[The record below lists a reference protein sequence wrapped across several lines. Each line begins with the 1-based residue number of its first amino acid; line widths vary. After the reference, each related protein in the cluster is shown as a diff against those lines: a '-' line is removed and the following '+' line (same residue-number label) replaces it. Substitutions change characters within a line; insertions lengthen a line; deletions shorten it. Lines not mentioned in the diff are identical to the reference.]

1 MAAAIVELPEDERQ
15 YQEPIDED
23 VIDGD
28 ADSES
33 IWLDP
38 ESEEFIHELTVR
50 ILVFA
55 EEFCNVTLFPYQR
68 DVGYRIIQS
77 VLLGDGEEITVL
89 QARQSGKS
97 ETLACVIVAIMVLLP
112 RLAKAYPEL
121 LGKFAKGCWVGVF
134 APTELQAETVWSRVH
149 DRLTGEQAVATLGH
163 PEMDDKATKSGGKA
177 KTVTLKNSGS
187 LCRMQTANP
196 KAKIESK
203 SYHFVLVDEAQECF
217 KAVVPV
223 LTSDGW
229 VPIGEIVN
237 GPRRDWKVASQ
248 ECGELRWVDVVQG
261 FKTKRSNHLVRV
273 VHEYGSVEC
282 TANHPFIVGDERVP
296 AGALAAGEVLSVVPG
311 SLSWGGEA
319 APEAGNGVLFDVPH
333 VESSQGGWVRA
344 ANEGAAQPQ
353 GLEVDDREQPHA
365 ERGVSQEDERDIGA
379 QRPPA
384 PDTWGE
390 WTWVDGP
397 AGDPSQGAW
406 VRVDGRVCRPHWT
419 TGEGR
424 PSVALQDRSGPAGGT
439 AGGGSRRDIALQ
451 PQGTGSGREE
461 VPVAVESRV
470 VRVEVLEQGSDGVS
484 EGGGE
489 GDYVYTLQ
497 VDSESHTY
505 VAGGVVVGNCDD
517 FIVQKSISPTLA
529 FYNGTKVFT
538 GTPNRTKNFFYNSI
552 RYNKT
557 RQTKAR
563 QRQNHFEYNYKTVIK
578 YNPDYKKFV
587 MKERARLGE
596 DSDEFQ
602 MSYAC
607 LDPSTKVLTADLRYV
622 PIGELQVGDKLVGFD
637 EHRPSKGQH
646 RKLKETVVTKTARI
660 SKQGFL
666 VRLDDGKELRCSYDH
681 QWLVLTAGG
690 RTVWKHTEDLAITDR
705 IFKIADEWG
714 APDDDYMT
722 GYLAAAYDGE
732 GHCVNT
738 RSGQIQLGFSQKEN
752 AMLAK
757 VREFLTVKGFD
768 FWESKNEVSGVV
780 RINLNGGRAT
790 ALRFLGLIRPER
802 LLTKLT
808 PDKWGSIGRHD
819 HIDQQFKHPRV
830 TAVEPLG
837 EIEVV
842 PLETSSRT
850 YIAEG
855 LASHNC
861 RWMLEQGMF
870 VTEDRLDQ
878 LADPGM
884 GIVKSWYR
892 DPIVIGIDP
901 ARTTDSTVCTAM
913 WVDWNSP
920 DRFGFFE
927 HRVLNW
933 LEIHN
938 KPWEEQYALMY
949 DFISSYNVLRIGVDA
964 QGMGSAVAERI
975 QAMFPD
981 IDVVPCTSDSKNQ
994 SERWKHLLAI
1004 IERGMFIYPG
1014 AAQARRTRSW
1024 KRFKQQMVDLEKKFQ
1039 GPYMLAE
1046 APDVRGA
1053 HDDYP
1058 DSAALA
1064 AVMTIE
1070 DIVEEIEV
1078 IDSPFTP
1085 VRRR

>member
-1 MAAAIVELPEDERQ
+1 MATAIVELPEDEHQ
-15 YQEPIDED
+15 YQEPVDED

-28 ADSES
+28 ADGDS

-55 EEFCNVTLFPYQR
+55 EEFCSVTLFPYQR

-149 DRLTGEQAVATLGH
+149 DRLTGEKAVETLGH

-177 KTVTLKNSGS
+177 KTVTLRNSGS

-203 SYHFVLVDEAQECF
+203 SYHFVLVDEAQE
-217 KAVVPV
+217 
-223 LTSDGW
+223 
-229 VPIGEIVN
+229 
-237 GPRRDWKVASQ
+237 
-248 ECGELRWVDVVQG
+248 
-261 FKTKRSNHLVRV
+261 
-273 VHEYGSVEC
+273 
-282 TANHPFIVGDERVP
+282 
-296 AGALAAGEVLSVVPG
+296 
-311 SLSWGGEA
+311 
-319 APEAGNGVLFDVPH
+319 
-333 VESSQGGWVRA
+333 
-344 ANEGAAQPQ
+344 
-353 GLEVDDREQPHA
+353 
-365 ERGVSQEDERDIGA
+365 
-379 QRPPA
+379 
-384 PDTWGE
+384 
-390 WTWVDGP
+390 
-397 AGDPSQGAW
+397 
-406 VRVDGRVCRPHWT
+406 
-419 TGEGR
+419 
-424 PSVALQDRSGPAGGT
+424 
-439 AGGGSRRDIALQ
+439 
-451 PQGTGSGREE
+451 
-461 VPVAVESRV
+461 
-470 VRVEVLEQGSDGVS
+470 
-484 EGGGE
+484 
-489 GDYVYTLQ
+489 
-497 VDSESHTY
+497 
-505 VAGGVVVGNCDD
+505 CDD

-607 LDPSTKVLTADLRYV
+607 K
-622 PIGELQVGDKLVGFD
+622 
-637 EHRPSKGQH
+637 
-646 RKLKETVVTKTARI
+646 
-660 SKQGFL
+660 
-666 VRLDDGKELRCSYDH
+666 
-681 QWLVLTAGG
+681 
-690 RTVWKHTEDLAITDR
+690 
-705 IFKIADEWG
+705 
-714 APDDDYMT
+714 
-722 GYLAAAYDGE
+722 
-732 GHCVNT
+732 
-738 RSGQIQLGFSQKEN
+738 
-752 AMLAK
+752 
-757 VREFLTVKGFD
+757 
-768 FWESKNEVSGVV
+768 
-780 RINLNGGRAT
+780 
-790 ALRFLGLIRPER
+790 
-802 LLTKLT
+802 
-808 PDKWGSIGRHD
+808 
-819 HIDQQFKHPRV
+819 
-830 TAVEPLG
+830 
-837 EIEVV
+837 
-842 PLETSSRT
+842 
-850 YIAEG
+850 
-855 LASHNC
+855 
-861 RWMLEQGMF
+861 WMLEQGMF

-884 GIVKSWYR
+884 GLVKSWYR

-920 DRFGFFE
+920 DRFGYFE

-938 KPWEEQYALMY
+938 KPWEDQYALMY
-949 DFISSYNVLRIGVDA
+949 DFISSYNVTRIGVDA

-1004 IERGMFIYPG
+1004 IERGMFIYP
-1014 AAQARRTRSW
+1014 ASAQARRTRSW